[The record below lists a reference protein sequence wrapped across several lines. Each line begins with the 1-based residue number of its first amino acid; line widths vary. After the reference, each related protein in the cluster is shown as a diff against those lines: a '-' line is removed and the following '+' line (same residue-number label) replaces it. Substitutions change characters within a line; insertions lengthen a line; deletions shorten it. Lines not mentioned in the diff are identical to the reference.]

1 VRVVTVPINLRDPRA
16 VQGFSQKMV
25 KDYARI
31 ALAVRQQREEDVY
44 MYISSEALSQGFG
57 VTSIGT
63 SIRQ

>member
-1 VRVVTVPINLRDPRA
+1 VRVVTLPINLRDPKA

-25 KDYARI
+25 RYYARN